1 MKRSRQFRPDFDG
14 NTLEERVVMSVKAS
28 AVPAAILTVPAQK
41 PSTSSA
47 AVTATLNQL
56 HSALLSYER
65 VATNAILYTESLITA
80 GKVTSATASG
90 LLKTYL
96 SNKTSLFFTQAR
108 VATGNLPYG
117 SGYNGYVNS
126 TYTSVGDLPS
136 GNQSLYAALTFPT
149 NGTNG
154 PLVTLESNLYT
165 AINNQN
171 YAGALATVN
180 TAAIHSTYAAVKT
193 AVTAYVVNGVKAHD
207 FTYHA

>member
-1 MKRSRQFRPDFDG
+1 MKKARQFRPDFDG
-14 NTLEERVVMSVKAS
+14 STLEERVVLSVTAS
-28 AVPAAILTVPAQK
+28 AVPAAILTSPART

-47 AVTATLNQL
+47 AVTTTLNQL
-56 HSALLSYER
+56 HSALLSYEK

-80 GKVTSATASG
+80 GRVTSATASG
-90 LLKTYL
+90 LLKSYL

-108 VATGNLPYG
+108 LATGNLPYG
-117 SGYNGYVNS
+117 SGYNGYLNS

-136 GNQSLYAALTFPT
+136 GSQSLYASLTFLSST
-149 NGTNG
+149 TYG

-165 AINNQN
+165 AINNQD
-171 YAGALATVN
+171 YAGAVATVN

-193 AVTAYVVNGVKAHD
+193 AVTSYVVSGVKNHD